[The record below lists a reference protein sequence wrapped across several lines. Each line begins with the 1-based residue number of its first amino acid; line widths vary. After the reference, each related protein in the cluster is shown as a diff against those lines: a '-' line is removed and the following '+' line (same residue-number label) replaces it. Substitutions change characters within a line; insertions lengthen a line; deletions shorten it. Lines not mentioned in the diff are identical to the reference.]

1 MFFFL
6 ISVWDNTD
14 ESKNNTKQKR
24 PVLGRSSDVLMEA
37 LLLRDTSQIADVFLC
52 CVNKATVFS
61 LSLSLSLSG
70 VSSFTVSAINVEYVA
85 SHTRCFDSP
94 YVPCQR
100 CFFKY
105 IFSFIL
111 SIFLIIFL
119 SAPSVPITPT

>member
-37 LLLRDTSQIADVFLC
+37 LLLRDTSQITDVFLC
-52 CVNKATVFS
+52 CVNKATVF
-61 LSLSLSLSG
+61 SLSLSLSG

-85 SHTRCFDSP
+85 SHMRCFDSP

-100 CFFKY
+100 CFF
-105 IFSFIL
+105 
-111 SIFLIIFL
+111 
-119 SAPSVPITPT
+119 

>member
-52 CVNKATVFS
+52 CVNKATVF
-61 LSLSLSLSG
+61 SLSLSLSG

>member
-61 LSLSLSLSG
+61 LSLSLSG

-100 CFFKY
+100 CFF
-105 IFSFIL
+105 
-111 SIFLIIFL
+111 
-119 SAPSVPITPT
+119 